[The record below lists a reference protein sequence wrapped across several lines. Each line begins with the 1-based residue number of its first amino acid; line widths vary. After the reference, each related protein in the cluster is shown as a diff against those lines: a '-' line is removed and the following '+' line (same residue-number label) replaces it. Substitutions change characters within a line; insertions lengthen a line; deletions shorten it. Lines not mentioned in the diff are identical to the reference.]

1 MPAAIGMTP
10 GDELAGKVGL
20 VTGGARN
27 IGRAIS
33 RSLAAGGA
41 AVMVNANTSRADA
54 EQTVAMIGNH
64 GGRAALHLADVTD
77 PVAVA
82 AMVEATVRQFGRID
96 FLINN
101 AVFRFPS
108 VPLAEIRLD
117 EWRRALS
124 VVLDGAF
131 LCSQACL
138 PHLLNAGGGTII
150 NMGGLTGHEGAI
162 NHAHLVTAKAG
173 LAGMT
178 KALARDLAPNHI
190 TVNCVV
196 PGKIDTVRGMPGT
209 PERSKQH
216 SQRLPPVGRFGEAEE
231 VAAMV
236 RMLCGPGA
244 RYITGQS
251 IHVNGGILMP

>member
-1 MPAAIGMTP
+1 
-10 GDELAGKVGL
+10 
-20 VTGGARN
+20 
-27 IGRAIS
+27 
-33 RSLAAGGA
+33 
-41 AVMVNANTSRADA
+41 MVNAHTSRAEA
-54 EQTVAMIGNH
+54 EQTVSMIAK
-64 GGRAALHLADVTD
+64 GGGCAALHLADVTD
-77 PVAVA
+77 PKAVS
-82 AMVEATVRQFGRID
+82 AMVDATVKQFGRID
-96 FLINN
+96 LLVNN

-108 VPLAEIRLD
+108 VPLAEIKLD
-117 EWRRALS
+117 DWRRALS

-138 PHLLNAGGGTII
+138 PHLLKAGGGTII
-150 NMGGLTGHEGAI
+150 NMGGLTGHEGAL

-178 KALARDLAPNHI
+178 KALARDLAASHI

-209 PERSKQH
+209 PARSKSH
-216 SQRLPPVGRFGEAEE
+216 SNRMPPVGRFGEAGE

-244 RYITGQS
+244 RYVTGQS
-251 IHVNGGILMP
+251 IHINGGILMP